1 MLHDETVKMIRPPSE
16 KKRQAIDNLIVEA
29 VSTENRQTAEKTSS
43 GYIWLESTC
52 DQILFQLL
60 YKPLQRQ

>member
-29 VSTENRQTAEKTSS
+29 VSTENRVSIEKSTGILACMSFLNS
-43 GYIWLESTC
+43 GGFPDQYIPP
-52 DQILFQLL
+52 FQ
-60 YKPLQRQ
+60 

>member
-29 VSTENRQTAEKTSS
+29 VSTENRVSIEK
-43 GYIWLESTC
+43 STG
-52 DQILFQLL
+52 ILAYNSFF
-60 YKPLQRQ
+60 